1 MQYLPWLV
9 WLSGLGTGL
18 QTKGCQFDSQSGHMP
33 GRRPGSQLGA
43 RERQWINIPIAHQKK
58 HATPDSLDRALTYFP
73 LGCQVKK
80 MTTANTIVVQ
90 CE

>member
-1 MQYLPWLV
+1 
-9 WLSGLGTGL
+9 
-18 QTKGCQFDSQSGHMP
+18 MP

-80 MTTANTIVVQ
+80 MTTANTIAVRVNQ
-90 CE
+90 NYTYFFLSVGKKYIFWCATEF